1 MRRFRLSNSLRPV
14 NEIARSGAAN
24 HPDISV
30 LSRVRGSGYK
40 GGATAPLPPS
50 FERMAK
56 PLFVLNGPNLNLL
69 GSREPEIYGH
79 TTLADIEAET
89 RARAGQVGLG
99 VEFRQSNHEGVLVD
113 WIQEART
120 AAAGLILNAGA
131 YTHTSVALHDAL
143 KAVDV
148 PVIEVHISNPHRREP
163 FRHTSYVSSVAT
175 GVICGV
181 GAQGYALAVE
191 ALAKLISAKTKAP
204 ASTKGQ

>member
-1 MRRFRLSNSLRPV
+1 
-14 NEIARSGAAN
+14 
-24 HPDISV
+24 
-30 LSRVRGSGYK
+30 
-40 GGATAPLPPS
+40 
-50 FERMAK
+50 MAK

-79 TTLADIEAET
+79 TTLADIEAAT
-89 RARAGQVGLG
+89 RVRASQVGLV

-120 AAAGLILNAGA
+120 AAAGVILNAGA

-163 FRHTSYVSSVAT
+163 FRHTSYISSVAT
-175 GVICGV
+175 GMICGV

-191 ALAKLISAKTKAP
+191 ALATLISAKTKAP
-204 ASTKGQ
+204 ASKKGQ